1 MQINKDLISKFKNS
15 DSKLLAVTKYW
26 NINEIREFIS
36 NFNEDELEIL
46 VWFWENRVSSLKEK
60 NLDREQTHFIGN
72 IQTKEIKY
80 IVKYCSTIHSIDNIK
95 QIKKINE
102 ICEKQN
108 SWVKVFI
115 QIKIDETKIG
125 WIDVSEI
132 PNFLEIIN
140 NSENIW
146 LVWFSAIWKWEFS
159 LDEKIDEF
167 KLLKKL
173 RDKYIPNWI
182 ISAWTSRDYEIALE
196 QWIEIIR
203 VGKSLTSNL

>member
-1 MQINKDLISKFKNS
+1 
-15 DSKLLAVTKYW
+15 
-26 NINEIREFIS
+26 
-36 NFNEDELEIL
+36 
-46 VWFWENRVSSLKEK
+46 LKEK

-125 WIDVSEI
+125 
-132 PNFLEIIN
+132 
-140 NSENIW
+140 
-146 LVWFSAIWKWEFS
+146 
-159 LDEKIDEF
+159 
-167 KLLKKL
+167 
-173 RDKYIPNWI
+173 
-182 ISAWTSRDYEIALE
+182 
-196 QWIEIIR
+196 
-203 VGKSLTSNL
+203 